1 MAPREIEDDFVEDS
15 EPEREAIRRAATRSV
30 QVRKSDS
37 PPPVAKSLHAT
48 RNPTFARDTSPIS
61 IIEISDDS
69 ITTSQPKGSKAL
81 RIDAEFS
88 SILELSSSSLS
99 SILPIPT
106 TKNNASNGV
115 PTTPITTHEEDLPS
129 DDELPSLGLGKF
141 TFNPIKAKGTVMMSR
156 PSTRPFATSATASLN
171 SLNSPADTKNARR
184 NPKKKTGAGSRF
196 SDDLSDAELANLL
209 KCVACDVRWTV
220 RKSASQK
227 LAHIQSCAK
236 KSGLTDETILTLTR
250 DELAKTPIAPL
261 DKGKGKAPPE
271 TQPTTILAEIVQD
284 AAPKKRARRQDVA
297 TTVRSLG
304 ETRSAILDRAQV
316 VLAQGGHNFR
326 ALHSI
331 ESVTTLGNASN
342 PPPATPEFGTSYLAR
357 TRGSKQSI
365 FGSPSRLDDH
375 EGPVFPTL
383 NPISTPLPNVLTVSD
398 APNKDVSMATPKKS
412 TSNNTPLVYLS
423 SSSSDSSPMYLTA
436 TKKYQDSTF
445 SRPRSRP
452 DSDIDLEY
460 PQDQDDVYLHYSP
473 PPTPPPIH
481 NPTTSAPLWD
491 DDHIPVDTPAPCT
504 PASKTKSSTPLAK
517 TTKRRRKQAPK
528 GSEPEP
534 QFDEAWEE
542 QMRSKILANEELHLR
557 ILRFEPIPFKT
568 FLDFTVGSESTS
580 SGKLKLSLRQF
591 LDKQAIIFYD
601 EENMGRRRR

>member
-1 MAPREIEDDFVEDS
+1 MAPREIGDDFVEDS
-15 EPEREAIRRAATRSV
+15 EPEREAIRRAATRPV
-30 QVRKSDS
+30 QVRKSKS
-37 PPPVAKSLHAT
+37 PPPVTKSLHAT

-69 ITTSQPKGSKAL
+69 ITTSQPKGSNTP

-99 SILPIPT
+99 SILPIPR

-115 PTTPITTHEEDLPS
+115 PTTPIKPNEEDLPS

-141 TFNPIKAKGTVMMSR
+141 TFNPTKAKGTAMR
-156 PSTRPFATSATASLN
+156 PSTRPFTTSATASLDSVN
-171 SLNSPADTKNARR
+171 SLADTKNARK
-184 NPKKKTGAGSRF
+184 NSKKKIGAGSRL
-196 SDDLSDAELANLL
+196 SDDLSDAELAQLL

-227 LAHIQSCAK
+227 VAHIQSCAK
-236 KSGLTDETILTLTR
+236 KSGLTDETVLTLIR
-250 DELAKTPIAPL
+250 DELAQTPIAPL

-297 TTVRSLG
+297 ATVRSLG
-304 ETRSAILDRAQV
+304 ETRSAILDRAQCRERY
-316 VLAQGGHNFR
+316 HPRERFK
-326 ALHSI
+326 
-331 ESVTTLGNASN
+331 
-342 PPPATPEFGTSYLAR
+342 PPPATPEFGASYLAR

-375 EGPVFPTL
+375 EGPIFPTL
-383 NPISTPLPNVLTVSD
+383 NPISMPLPNVLTVSD
-398 APNKDVSMATPKKS
+398 ASNKDVSMATPKKS
-412 TSNNTPLVYLS
+412 TSNDTPLVYLS
-423 SSSSDSSPMYLTA
+423 SSSSDSSPMYPTA
-436 TKKYQDSTF
+436 TKEYQDSTF
-445 SRPRSRP
+445 SRPRSRL
-452 DSDIDLEY
+452 DSDINLEY

-481 NPTTSAPLWD
+481 DSTIPTPLWD
-491 DDHIPVDTPAPCT
+491 DGHIPVDTPAPCT
-504 PASKTKSSTPLAK
+504 PVSKTKSNTPLAK
-517 TTKRRRKQAPK
+517 TTKKRRKQAPK

-542 QMRSKILANEELHLR
+542 QMRSKILANKELHLR

-568 FLDFTVGSESTS
+568 FLDFTVGSEATA